1 RRAWAIC
8 VERDFAYWYHAAGP
22 ITEPTF
28 GVGASGRAYSFQAG
42 ERVVSRR
49 GDSQLDRVIA
59 KLDRLV
65 RAAEQSPGL
74 TGRTSAEAL
83 NRSTR
88 LVSYAGY
95 YGS

>member
-1 RRAWAIC
+1 M
-8 VERDFAYWYHAAGP
+8 
-22 ITEPTF
+22 
-28 GVGASGRAYSFQAG
+28 
-42 ERVVSRR
+42 VSRR

-74 TGRTSAEAL
+74 TGRTFAEAL